1 MDRLSTVEASFLEA
15 EDADRHLSMAIGALA
30 VIDGPAPGH
39 DELIAA
45 LSDRLGRV
53 TRLTQVVHQ
62 HPLQV
67 AAPELMVDNNF
78 DITHH
83 VRWAVMPQ
91 PADEAALFRT
101 VTDLM
106 ERRLDRNHP
115 LWECW
120 IIEGLPER
128 RWVALLKIH
137 HCLADEVAAVR
148 MLTCI
153 SDSGTGVL
161 GELRVVEPMP
171 PSKVS
176 GRTVNPLGWARQIWR
191 ASLIGADMASQTARE
206 AGEFVT
212 GLLSPMGA
220 LQRQGPVAGTRGY
233 SAVRV
238 PLKDVDTV
246 CEVFGVTRN
255 DVTLAAITD
264 SFRAVLLRHGRQPRR
279 NSLRTLIP
287 VSLGSP
293 EPMDRIDIRASA
305 MLPYLPVEQK
315 DPVKR
320 LRLIHARQNRTD
332 ESGAARTS
340 DGLADHLPF
349 MLSAWGIRLLM
360 RLPQRSIVTLAAY
373 VPGPRQRLQV
383 LGRPVEMLLPIPPTA
398 APMSTVVSTLSYV
411 DDLVLGVTADN
422 DATPDADE
430 IAGGIELGVARLLA
444 RALARRRSG
453 PKRVRPQGRQG
464 SRSPGPR
471 P

>member
-1 MDRLSTVEASFLEA
+1 MTHLSTVEASFLEA

-30 VIDGPAPGH
+30 VIDGPGPGR
-39 DELIAA
+39 EEVITA
-45 LSDRLGRV
+45 LSDRLGDVPRL
-53 TRLTQVVHQ
+53 TRLVHQ

-67 AAPELMVDNNF
+67 AAPELVVDNDF
-78 DITHH
+78 DITRH
-83 VRWAVMPQ
+83 VRWAVVPQ
-91 PADEAALFRT
+91 PGDEAALFRT
-101 VTDLM
+101 VADLM
-106 ERRLDRNHP
+106 ERRLDRDHP

-137 HCLADEVAAVR
+137 HCLADEVAALR
-148 MLTCI
+148 ILTSI
-153 SDSGTGVL
+153 TDSG
-161 GELRVVEPMP
+161 
-171 PSKVS
+171 
-176 GRTVNPLGWARQIWR
+176 
-191 ASLIGADMASQTARE
+191 
-206 AGEFVT
+206 AGEFCEVPLAGPVSPSGAT
-212 GLLSPMGA
+212 GFTLNPLQWATAVWRTSLVGTGMARQSARQAVDFVSGLLNPATGA
-220 LQRQGPVAGTRGY
+220 QLQAPVAGTRGY

-264 SFRAVLLRHGRQPRR
+264 SFRAVLLSHGQQPRR

-287 VSLGSP
+287 VSVGSP

-305 MLPYLPVEQK
+305 MLPYLPIEQK

-320 LRLIHARQNRTD
+320 LRLIHTRQSRP
-332 ESGAARTS
+332 EGAGALRTS

-349 MLSAWGIRLLM
+349 MLSAWSIRVLM

-383 LGRPVEMLLPIPPTA
+383 LGRPVETLLPIPPA
-398 APMSTVVSTLSYV
+398 AAHLSTVVSTLSYV
-411 DDLVLGVTADN
+411 DELVLGITADN
-422 DATPDADE
+422 DAIPDADE
-430 IAGGIELGVARLLA
+430 IAAGIELGVARLLA
-444 RALARRRSG
+444 RALARRRSRT
-453 PKRVRPQGRQG
+453 KRVR
-464 SRSPGPR
+464 RSSQSSGKR

>member
-30 VIDGPAPGH
+30 VIDGPGPGR
-39 DELIAA
+39 DELIVA
-45 LSDRLGRV
+45 LSDRLGSV
-53 TRLTQVVHQ
+53 PRLRQVVHQ
-62 HPLQV
+62 RPLQV
-67 AAPELMVDNNF
+67 AAPELVVDNNF

-83 VRWAVMPQ
+83 VRWAVVPQ
-91 PADEAALFRT
+91 PADESALFRT

-106 ERRLDRNHP
+106 ERRLDRDHP

-120 IIEGLPER
+120 VIEGLPER
-128 RWVALLKIH
+128 RWVVLLKIH
-137 HCLADEVAAVR
+137 HCLADEVGAIRV
-148 MLTCI
+148 LTSI
-153 SDSGTGVL
+153 SDAGTGAL
-161 GELRVVEPMP
+161 HETRVVEPPP
-171 PSKVS
+171 PSKAS
-176 GRTVNPLGWARQIWR
+176 GLKVNPLTWAREIWR
-191 ASLIGADMASQTARE
+191 ASLVGTEMAGQTARE
-206 AGEFVT
+206 TGKFVA
-212 GLLSPMGA
+212 GLLSPNA
-220 LQRQGPVAGTRGY
+220 DAQRQGQVAGTRGY

-238 PLKDVDTV
+238 SLKDVDTV

-264 SFRAVLLRHGRQPRR
+264 SFRAVLLRHGQQPRR

-287 VSLGSP
+287 VSMGSP

-305 MLPYLPVEQK
+305 MLPFLPIEQK

-320 LRLIHARQNRTD
+320 LRVIHARQNRP
-332 ESGAARTS
+332 EGSAAAHNA

-349 MLSAWGIRLLM
+349 MLSAWSIRLLM

-398 APMSTVVSTLSYV
+398 APLSTVVSTLSYV
-411 DDLVLGVTADN
+411 DELVLGISADA

-444 RALARRRSG
+444 RALTRRRSRT
-453 PKRVRPQGRQG
+453 KRVRRPAQPG
-464 SRSPGPR
+464 SR
-471 P
+471 